1 MIHPT
6 LKEGFTEWEIIINQ
20 DLKFIRTE
28 IWKHGI
34 KRYWGY
40 DKNSKTQ
47 KLMFV
52 QYPKKTFS
60 RKDMER
66 ILPKYNK
73 CKLCKVG
80 KKFIKGKN
88 NTTTT
93 MVNYSIVDL
102 FGKIPKIGNSITRN
116 RYMTQPIIMQFLSTI
131 TRYPIAIV
139 FKPLGKSLVSL
150 FVGIVGEVGVHYLM
164 KNDLIKGEWADFFAN
179 YISSSIEMKGKS
191 SSLSLG
197 AKEDLKKL
205 VRSVKAG
212 NFAGVSDSLLNKMPM
227 IRKAI
232 KGYGASF
239 KNAFTNSTRRGRLR
253 TTENTLPIGKIVGK
267 KLFPDNLGRKK
278 NMNYADDF
286 KYTDTSKRFRT
297 TSEFGS
303 GFRTKRRFKVSSDR
317 LYAMT

>member
-6 LKEGFTEWEIIINQ
+6 LKEGFTEWEVIINQ
-20 DLKFIRTE
+20 DLQFIRSE

-40 DKNSKTQ
+40 DKNSETQ

-52 QYPKKTFS
+52 QYPKKLFS

-73 CKLCKVG
+73 CKLCQVG

-88 NTTTT
+88 NNTSI
-93 MVNYSIVDL
+93 MVNYSVVDL
-102 FGKIPKIGNSITRN
+102 FGKIPKIGNSITKN
-116 RYMTQPIIMQFLSTI
+116 RDMSQPIIMQLLSTI
-131 TRYPIAIV
+131 TRYPIAII
-139 FKPLGKSLVSL
+139 FKPLGKRLVSL
-150 FVGIVGEVGVHYLM
+150 FLGIVGEVGVAYLI
-164 KNDLIKGEWADFFAN
+164 KNNVIKGEWADFFAN
-179 YISSSIEMKGKS
+179 YISSSVEMAGKS
-191 SSLSLG
+191 ASLSLG
-197 AKEDLKKL
+197 AKDDLRRL
-205 VRSVKAG
+205 VGSIKAG
-212 NFAGVSDSLLNKMPM
+212 NFAGISDSLLNKMPT

-232 KGYGASF
+232 KGYGTSF
-239 KNAFTNSTRRGRLR
+239 KNAFNNSTRRGRLR

-267 KLFPDNLGRKK
+267 KLFK
-278 NMNYADDF
+278 NYGSQPSYADDF
-286 KYTDTSKRFRT
+286 KYTDTSKRFKT

-317 LYAMT
+317 LYAMS